1 MKYPCDIIKDLLPL
15 YIDDVLS
22 EESRRAVSEHL
33 TECDSCQKY
42 HAAITDAA
50 MLNGDMPITSNEE
63 EKTMSESLKK
73 VKLQINKRQHRMVIA
88 AILAVII
95 VLSGWQLLFNIP
107 LKIVDSA
114 DVQVSVN
121 NYKIQDLP
129 YEIYGSTD
137 NEGNTQVTISK
148 YDDTD
153 DNSPTYRVEIPAMPD
168 SKLVVTEDMLDA
180 GGYVSV
186 ITINSRY
193 SMVNGDSDMEGDTL
207 YYEPFHT
214 TILGNSYTE
223 EFSKTI
229 QRLEF
234 RPINKVCVMNYDG
247 TETVLWEKK

>member
-1 MKYPCDIIKDLLPL
+1 MKYPCEIIKDLLPL
-15 YIDDVLS
+15 FVDDVLS
-22 EESRRAVSEHL
+22 PESRQAVSEHL
-33 TECDSCQKY
+33 AECDSCQAY
-42 HAAITDAA
+42 HRAIEAGTA
-50 MLNGDMPITSNEE
+50 MPENQTTQEE
-63 EKTMSESLKK
+63 DKTMSESLKN
-73 VKLQINKRQHRMVIA
+73 VKSQINKRQRRMVVA

-107 LKIVDSA
+107 LKIVDPA

-121 NYKIQDLP
+121 SYKIQDLP

-153 DNSPTYRVEIPAMPD
+153 DNTPTYRVEIPAMPD

-193 SMVNGDSDMEGDTL
+193 SMANGDSDMEGDTL

-234 RPINKVCVMNYDG
+234 RPINKVCVMNYDS
-247 TETVLWEKK
+247 TETVLWENK